1 MSGQERT
8 IFPVLCMRNRNINS
22 CPCDKSPTEQ
32 AFSVSKAELSAH
44 VLYDGFNGPE
54 RSRMNT
60 CSQCPSTLTLQLF
73 DNAHIFH

>member
-1 MSGQERT
+1 MSGQEKT
-8 IFPVLCMRNRNINS
+8 IFPVLCMRKRNINS
-22 CPCDKSPTEQ
+22 CQCDKSPTEQ

-60 CSQCPSTLTLQLF
+60 CQYPSTLNLQLF